1 MNSVIFRVGS
11 AVILPFALALSLCL
25 LWRGHNE
32 PGGGFI
38 GGLIAAAGY
47 ACYALPRGYTALRQV
62 LPIDS
67 LQLLALGLGAAL
79 VSGVAGLVRNTA
91 YLTHVW
97 TEIGGLA
104 LGTTL
109 LFDIGVYLTVIGAIL
124 TFLSLFLEQ

>member
-11 AVILPFALALSLCL
+11 SVVLPFALALSLYL

-67 LQLLALGLGAAL
+67 LQLLALGIGAAL
-79 VSGVAGLVRNTA
+79 ISGVAGLMGSGA
-91 YLTHVW
+91 YLTHAW
-97 TEIGGLA
+97 TEMGGLA

-109 LFDIGVYLTVIGAIL
+109 LFDIGVYLTVLGAIL

>member
-1 MNSVIFRVGS
+1 MNSIIFRVGS
-11 AVILPFALALSLCL
+11 SVVLPFALLLSLYL

-79 VSGVAGLVRNTA
+79 VSGLAGLVGNTS
-91 YLTHVW
+91 YLTHAW
-97 TEIGGLA
+97 TEVAGIA

-109 LFDIGVYLTVIGAIL
+109 LFDIGVYLTVLGAIL